1 MCGIVGYIGGGDAVP
16 VLVEGLQRLEYR
28 GYDSAGVAVAA
39 PSGLKV
45 HKRAGRVDDLV
56 TALPKRL
63 RGAPGIGHTRWATHG
78 EPTDGNAHPHLDASG
93 HVAVV
98 HNGIV
103 ENAAEL
109 RAKLVADGVEMA
121 SDTDTEVIAQLV
133 GQRAGDMPLEDAVRE
148 ALSMIV
154 GTYGLAFVDDRQP
167 DRIVVARN
175 GSPVVLGVGR
185 RAHYVASDVAALVR
199 HTDQIVHL
207 DDHEL
212 AVLRGDS
219 YRTFTL
225 DARPTDKRP
234 ATTEVTATAFDLAG
248 HEHYMHKEIHEQ
260 PATVAQTLGGRL
272 DRRFAT
278 AHLGGLAL
286 SARDVLGVRRIKILG
301 CGSAYY
307 AGLAGAQL
315 IEGLSRIPTDAETA
329 SEFRYRNPVIE
340 PDTLYVA
347 VSQSGETFDTLAAV
361 QEIKRK
367 GGDVIGVV
375 NAPGSTIAG
384 ECGSGVYIHAGP
396 EVSVTSTK
404 SFTSTVVAFAL
415 LALHLGRVRDLGP
428 GDGARLIAG
437 LDGLPAAIGDA
448 LSTEDAVT
456 AVAREVVA
464 PAASMFF
471 VGRVGGHTVALE
483 GAQKL
488 KEVSYVHAEAYPAAE
503 LKHGPLALVGPE
515 VPTVVVL
522 PDDHLLD
529 KNLATVEEI
538 RARRGPVIAVTDTA
552 PGGLGEVVH
561 TAGIGGVAKERAAS
575 GASEGGDRTGAAGV
589 SSDRVDDDRFA
600 AVLRVPRTEP
610 ELAPMLLGIPLQL
623 LAYHAALALG
633 RDVDRPRNLAKS
645 VTVE

>member
-1 MCGIVGYIGGGDAVP
+1 MCGIVGYVGSGDAVP
-16 VLVEGLQRLEYR
+16 MLVEGLQRLEYR
-28 GYDSAGVAVAA
+28 GYDSAGVAVVGS
-39 PSGLKV
+39 SGLKV

-56 TALPKRL
+56 ATLPKRL
-63 RGAPGIGHTRWATHG
+63 RGGTGIGHTRWATHG

-93 HVAVV
+93 HVGVV

-109 RAKLVADGVEMA
+109 RAKLVAQGVELA
-121 SDTDTEVIAQLV
+121 SDTDTEVMAQLI
-133 GQRAGDMPLEDAVRE
+133 GLRAGAAPLEDAVRE
-148 ALSMIV
+148 SLSMVV
-154 GTYGLAFVDDRQP
+154 GAYGLAVVDDRQP

-175 GSPVVLGVGR
+175 GSPIVLGVGR

-212 AVLRGDS
+212 AVLHGDS

-234 ATTEVTATAFDLAG
+234 ATTDVTATAFDLGG
-248 HEHYMHKEIHEQ
+248 HRHFMHKEIHEQ
-260 PATVAQTLGGRL
+260 PATVAQTLSGRL

-278 AHLGGLAL
+278 ARLGGLDL
-286 SARDVLGVRRIKILG
+286 SAREVLGVRRVKILG

-307 AGLAGAQL
+307 AGLAGALL

-375 NAPGSTIAG
+375 NAPGSTIASA
-384 ECGSGVYIHAGP
+384 CGSGVYIHAGQ

-404 SFTSTVVAFAL
+404 SFTSTAVAFAL

-428 GDGARLIAG
+428 GDGARLIDG
-437 LDGLPAAIGDA
+437 LEALPAAIGDVLA
-448 LSTEDAVT
+448 AEDAVA
-456 AVAREVVA
+456 AVARDIVA
-464 PAASMFF
+464 TATSMFF
-471 VGRVGGHTVALE
+471 VGRVRGYAVALE

-488 KEVSYVHAEAYPAAE
+488 KEVSYIHAEAYPAAE

-529 KNLATVEEI
+529 KNLASVEEI

-552 PGGLGEVVH
+552 EGGLGE
-561 TAGIGGVAKERAAS
+561 GG
-575 GASEGGDRTGAAGV
+575 G
-589 SSDRVDDDRFA
+589 DDRFA
-600 AVLRVPRTEP
+600 AVLRVPRVEP

-633 RDVDRPRNLAKS
+633 RDIDRPRNLAKS

>member
-1 MCGIVGYIGGGDAVP
+1 MCGIVGTIGSGDAVP
-16 VLVEGLQRLEYR
+16 VLMEGLARLEYR
-28 GYDSAGVAVAA
+28 GYDSAGVAVVG
-39 PSGLKV
+39 PSGLRV
-45 HKRAGRVDDLV
+45 HRRAGRVDDLAA
-56 TALPKRL
+56 ALPKRL
-63 RGAPGIGHTRWATHG
+63 AGSVGIGHTRWATHG
-78 EPTDGNAHPHLDASG
+78 EPTDANAHPQVDASG

-109 RAKLVADGVEMA
+109 WAKLAAEGITPA

-133 GQRAGDMPLEDAVRE
+133 GVRRQAGLSLEEAVRE
-148 ALSMIV
+148 SLSLV
-154 GTYGLAFVDDRQP
+154 AGTYGLAVVDDRQP

-185 RAHYVASDVAALVR
+185 RAHYVASDPSALVR
-199 HTDQIVHL
+199 HTDQIVQL

-212 AVLRGDS
+212 AVLQAGS

-234 ATTEVTATAFDLAG
+234 ATTEVAATAFDLAG
-248 HEHYMHKEIHEQ
+248 HAHYMHKEIHEQ
-260 PATVAQTLGGRL
+260 PAAVSRALRGRL

-278 AHLGGLAL
+278 AHLGGVRL

-307 AGLAGAQL
+307 AGQAGALL
-315 IEGLSRIPTDAETA
+315 IEGLSRIPTDAEAA
-329 SEFRYRNPVIE
+329 SEFRYRNPVIDPE
-340 PDTLYVA
+340 TLYVA
-347 VSQSGETFDTLAAV
+347 VSQSGETFDTLAAIREV
-361 QEIKRK
+361 KRK

-375 NAPGSTIAG
+375 NAPGSTVAG
-384 ECGSGVYIHAGP
+384 ECGAGVYIHAGP

-404 SFTSTVVAFAL
+404 SYTSTVVAFAL
-415 LALHLGRVRDLGP
+415 LALQLGRVRDLGP
-428 GDGARLIAG
+428 GDGARLIDG
-437 LDGLPAAIGDA
+437 LDALPDAIASA
-448 LSTEDAVT
+448 LSSEPAVA
-456 AVAREVVA
+456 AVARDLVA
-464 PAASMFF
+464 PAAGMFF
-471 VGRVGGHTVALE
+471 VGRVGGYPVAQE

-522 PDDHLLD
+522 PHDALLD

-538 RARRGPVIAVTDTA
+538 RARRGPVIAVTDA
-552 PGGLGEVVH
+552 PPEVLE
-561 TAGIGGVAKERAAS
+561 A
-575 GASEGGDRTGAAGV
+575 
-589 SSDRVDDDRFA
+589 DDRFA
-600 AVLRVPRTEP
+600 AVLRVPRSEP
-610 ELAPMLLGIPLQL
+610 ELAPVLLGIPLQL

-633 RDVDRPRNLAKS
+633 RDIDRPRNLAKS

>member
-1 MCGIVGYIGGGDAVP
+1 MCGIVGYIGSGDAVP

-28 GYDSAGVAVAA
+28 GYDSAGVAVVG

-63 RGAPGIGHTRWATHG
+63 KGGVGIGHTRWATHG

-93 HVAVV
+93 HVAVI

-109 RAKLVADGVEMA
+109 RAKLAVEGVEMA

-133 GQRAGDMPLEDAVRE
+133 GLRAADRPLEEAVRE
-148 ALSMIV
+148 ALSLVV
-154 GTYGLAFVDDRQP
+154 GTYGLAVVDDRQS

-185 RAHYVASDVAALVR
+185 RAHYVASDVSALVR
-199 HTDQIVHL
+199 HTDQVVHL
-207 DDHEL
+207 DDHEM
-212 AVLRGDS
+212 AVLHADS

-234 ATTEVTATAFDLAG
+234 ATTEVTATAFDRAG

-260 PATVAQTLGGRL
+260 PATLAQTLSGRL

-278 AHLGGLAL
+278 AHLGGLDL
-286 SARDVLGVRRIKILG
+286 TARDVLGIRRVKFLG
-301 CGSAYY
+301 CGSAHY
-307 AGLAGAQL
+307 AGLAGAL
-315 IEGLSRIPTDAETA
+315 LVEGLSRIPADAETA
-329 SEFRYRNPVIE
+329 SEFRYRNAVID

-361 QEIKRK
+361 QEITRK

-384 ECGSGVYIHAGP
+384 ACGSGVYIHAGQ

-404 SFTSTVVAFAL
+404 SFTSTVAAFAL

-428 GDGARLIAG
+428 GDGERLIAG
-437 LDGLPAAIGDA
+437 LEALPAQIASVLAG
-448 LSTEDAVT
+448 EDAIE
-456 AVAREVVA
+456 AVARSLVA

-471 VGRVGGHTVALE
+471 VGRVGGHAVALE

-488 KEVSYVHAEAYPAAE
+488 KEVSYIHAEAYPAAE
-503 LKHGPLALVGPE
+503 LKHGPLALISPD

-529 KNLATVEEI
+529 KNLASVEEI
-538 RARRGPVIAVTDTA
+538 RARRGPVIAVTDVA
-552 PGGLGEVVH
+552 GLGPD
-561 TAGIGGVAKERAAS
+561 AGTSPGAGGN
-575 GASEGGDRTGAAGV
+575 
-589 SSDRVDDDRFA
+589 DDRFA

-610 ELAPMLLGIPLQL
+610 ELAPLLLGIPLQL
-623 LAYHAALALG
+623 LAYHAAVALG